1 MLEMLLDKHI
11 FYVLMGFFAV
21 LGVVSKLV
29 ANASLK
35 RLVKAAGNMGKSSHS
50 LMRLVRAKF
59 EHACMVSDRVE
70 NVRVFVDKYIY
81 EYKVL
86 GIKLYSL
93 RRMERVAA
101 AICLMFGVL
110 GAIAEYQ
117 VQGMQ
122 EQVLRIGVTGGILA
136 VLLYLFQMTTD
147 EAMQMEMVRNYM
159 VDYLE
164 NVCLHKYEKVHQREA
179 TVEEEFEESEKIP
192 LEEEE
197 EIPIPEKEQPEMEPP
212 VPTIPEVLNPEPPK
226 PQTVKQQSIKTVQS
240 GVQTR
245 EIPKEE
251 KQEKD
256 ALIRQILE
264 EFMA

>member
-1 MLEMLLDKHI
+1 MLEMMLDRHI
-11 FYVLMGFFAV
+11 FNVLMGIFVVIGVFSKFA
-21 LGVVSKLV
+21 

-35 RLVKAAGNMGKSSHS
+35 RLIRSAGNMGKSSHP

-70 NVRVFVDKYIY
+70 NVRVFVDKYVY

-101 AICLMFGVL
+101 AICLILGVL
-110 GAIAEYQ
+110 GAVAEYQ
-117 VQGMQ
+117 VHGMQ
-122 EQVLRIGVTGGILA
+122 DQVIRLGATGGILA
-136 VLLYLFQMTTD
+136 VLLYLFHLTTD
-147 EAMQMEMVRNYM
+147 ETLQMEMVRNYM

-164 NVCLHKYEKVHQREA
+164 NVCLHKFEKLHQREMSA
-179 TVEEEFEESEKIP
+179 EEEFEESEKIP

-197 EIPIPEKEQPEMEPP
+197 IPIPEKNKPEIES
-212 VPTIPEVLNPEPPK
+212 PTPTLPEVLNPEPTHP
-226 PQTVKQQSIKTVQS
+226 VKQHPQKE
-240 GVQTR
+240 VQTATEIR
-245 EIPKEE
+245 EMAKEE
-251 KQEKD
+251 RQEKD
-256 ALIRQILE
+256 ALIRKILE

>member
-1 MLEMLLDKHI
+1 MLKMMLDKHV
-11 FYVLMGFFAV
+11 FYVLMGIFAV
-21 LGVVSKLV
+21 LGVLSKFI
-29 ANASLK
+29 ANTSLK
-35 RLVKAAGNMGKSSHS
+35 RLVRAAGNMGKSSHS

-70 NVRVFVDKYIY
+70 NVRVFVDKYVY

-93 RRMERVAA
+93 RRMERVSA
-101 AICLMFGVL
+101 AICLMIGVL
-110 GAIAEYQ
+110 GAVTEYQ
-117 VQGMQ
+117 VRGMQ
-122 EQVLRIGVTGGILA
+122 DQVIRMGATGGTLA

-164 NVCLHKYEKVHQREA
+164 NVCLHKYEKVHQKEIPA
-179 TVEEEFEESEKIP
+179 EETFEESEKIP
-192 LEEEE
+192 MEEEGILE
-197 EIPIPEKEQPEMEPP
+197 LKKDPQEVKKP
-212 VPTIPEVLNPEPPK
+212 VPTFPEVLDPEPPS
-226 PQTVKQQSIKTVQS
+226 PQPVKQQSYQSVQEDS
-240 GVQTR
+240 QER
-245 EIPKEE
+245 EIPKEGR
-251 KQEKD
+251 QEKD